1 MGNILIAVALG
12 VVILAIAIWMIRLL
26 AMPQPPEPTE
36 EDLVEVNAD
45 YRCIVCGLRLTVT
58 QVQGN
63 ETTAPKHCR
72 EEMVLV

>member
-1 MGNILIAVALG
+1 MANVLIAVALG
-12 VVILAIAIWMIRLL
+12 LVILAVAIWMIRLL

-36 EDLVEVNAD
+36 DDLVEVSVD